1 MMKKILLLILISVII
16 TTFANANPT
25 KLRSYSVGIKRNHIS
40 LYESYNITKATH
52 YYTHYR

>member
-1 MMKKILLLILISVII
+1 MKKILLLILISVIT

-25 KLRSYSVGIKRNHIS
+25 KLRSYSVGIKRNNIS
-40 LYESYNITKATH
+40 LYESHNITKATH